1 MPLLQWLDEYEIGIP
16 QADHEHLA
24 LINVINLLGDRLDAR
39 FGAEE
44 IRQTLGEIRMLI
56 AAHFGNEERIM
67 RDLRYDQYA
76 EHKAD
81 HDRLLA
87 EIAAIV
93 VGFDRAAN
101 QSAASQSGANQ
112 SNAARNTPQD
122 WRVDLGGVVSRWFG
136 RHFEKF
142 DARLHILADRPRAGM
157 RE

>member
-16 QADHEHLA
+16 LVDHEHLA
-24 LINVINLLGDRLDAR
+24 LINVINLLGERLDAK
-39 FGAEE
+39 FGPEE

-56 AAHFGNEERIM
+56 VAHFANEERIM
-67 RDLRYDQYA
+67 RDLRYDRYA

-87 EIAAIV
+87 EIAEIV
-93 VGFDRAAN
+93 GEFEH
-101 QSAASQSGANQ
+101 
-112 SNAARNTPQD
+112 NTFVD
-122 WRVDLGGVVSRWFG
+122 FRVELGGRVSRWFA

-142 DARLHILADRPRAGM
+142 DAPLHILADSPRAGM

>member
-16 QADHEHLA
+16 LVDREHIA
-24 LINVINLLGDRLDAR
+24 LIAVINLLGDRLDAR
-39 FGAEE
+39 YGAAE

-67 RDLRYDQYA
+67 REMRYDQYA

-81 HDRLLA
+81 HDRLLGEIA
-87 EIAAIV
+87 EIVAGFERGATADGRV
-93 VGFDRAAN
+93 ELGERVG
-101 QSAASQSGANQ
+101 
-112 SNAARNTPQD
+112 
-122 WRVDLGGVVSRWFG
+122 RWFA

-142 DARLHILADRPRAGM
+142 DARLHTLAEAPRAAL

>member
-24 LINVINLLGDRLDAR
+24 LINVINLLGERLDAR

-67 RDLRYDQYA
+67 RDMRYERYA

-87 EIAAIV
+87 EIAAIM
-93 VGFDRAAN
+93 VGFESGGSVGAAP
-101 QSAASQSGANQ
+101 ARGAS
-112 SNAARNTPQD
+112 QD
-122 WRVDLGGVVSRWFG
+122 WRVELGGLVSRWFA

-142 DARLHILADRPRAGM
+142 DAPLHILADRPRVGM

>member
-24 LINVINLLGDRLDAR
+24 LVNVINLLGDRLDAR

-93 VGFDRAAN
+93 VGFDRDSLFRAAPVRG
-101 QSAASQSGANQ
+101 AAGDSSK
-112 SNAARNTPQD
+112 TD